1 MRETPRDFLQ
11 IAGMVATVLFLIT
24 LFLIPSDVMEKA
36 QASPENMVPQLVFNS
51 EAVAGVVTV
60 TSKPFSLRPMK
71 NFGLS
76 IVCAGAAPDITVNYI
91 VSMEYDYPGMTTY
104 APPERAVNIFGVLP
118 DGSNTSVTDTNYH
131 YESFSPPPVMYC
143 AIVLTGNAGNGAGTT
158 VTVKL
163 ALQ

>member
-1 MRETPRDFLQ
+1 MYYLKL
-11 IAGMVATVLFLIT
+11 IALLIVSIVFAVSCG
-24 LFLIPSDVMEKA
+24 LYLDKA

-71 NFGLS
+71 NFGLC
-76 IVCAGAAPDITVNYI
+76 IVCAGAAPDITVSYV
-91 VSMEYDYPGMTTY
+91 VSMHYDHPGMTTY
-104 APPERAVNIFGVLP
+104 APPERAVNIFGLLP
-118 DGSNTSVTDTNYH
+118 DGSNTSITDTNYH
-131 YESFSPPPVMYC
+131 YESFSPPPVMYG

-158 VTVKL
+158 ATVEL